1 MNIRENIRIAIFSIR
16 TNLLRSLLTMLGI
29 IIGVASVIAII
40 TVGNGGRDYI
50 VGMIQDMGQSAI
62 TIQVNQKNT
71 SSSDY
76 ITDDDLKAMKGQ
88 DSIDYVSPFLLGM
101 GTFKANSESGMCFP
115 VGCAPDME
123 QISKLSASYGRMF
136 TEEEYEAARNVCIID
151 GMNAKGLFGYENV
164 VGEYIEV
171 TVGDKTARLRIIG
184 VMDVSAMM
192 GGMDNEAMMEQ
203 MSQMTNTMGN
213 MCYVIAPAPVVANLM
228 GSSGRYNMVY
238 LSAKDENQLDAAG
251 NAAKNILQARHNNF
265 DREAYT
271 VTNMATYI
279 ELLDKVINVF
289 TTFIAAVSAISLV
302 VGGIGVMNIMYVS
315 VSERTREIGIRKA
328 LGARTRT
335 ILFQFL
341 TESVILCLIGGII
354 GMILGISGAGVVSYI
369 MDIPMSVK
377 FSTLL
382 ISVGFSSAIG
392 IFFGIYPARKAA
404 KMPPIEALRRD

>member
-1 MNIRENIRIAIFSIR
+1 M
-16 TNLLRSLLTMLGI
+16 
-29 IIGVASVIAII
+29 
-40 TVGNGGRDYI
+40 
-50 VGMIQDMGQSAI
+50 
-62 TIQVNQKNT
+62 
-71 SSSDY
+71 
-76 ITDDDLKAMKGQ
+76 
-88 DSIDYVSPFLLGM
+88 
-101 GTFKANSESGMCFP
+101 
-115 VGCAPDME
+115 
-123 QISKLSASYGRMF
+123 
-136 TEEEYEAARNVCIID
+136 
-151 GMNAKGLFGYENV
+151 
-164 VGEYIEV
+164 
-171 TVGDKTARLRIIG
+171 
-184 VMDVSAMM
+184 VSA
-192 GGMDNEAMMEQ
+192 
-203 MSQMTNTMGN
+203 
-213 MCYVIAPAPVVANLM
+213 YVIAPAPVVANLM

-377 FSTLL
+377 FSTIL

>member
-1 MNIRENIRIAIFSIR
+1 
-16 TNLLRSLLTMLGI
+16 
-29 IIGVASVIAII
+29 
-40 TVGNGGRDYI
+40 
-50 VGMIQDMGQSAI
+50 
-62 TIQVNQKNT
+62 
-71 SSSDY
+71 
-76 ITDDDLKAMKGQ
+76 
-88 DSIDYVSPFLLGM
+88 
-101 GTFKANSESGMCFP
+101 MCFP
-115 VGCAPDME
+115 VGCSPDME

-136 TEEEYEAARNVCIID
+136 TEEEYAAARNVCVID
-151 GMNAKGLFGYENV
+151 GMSAKSLYGYENV

-171 TVGDKTARLRIIG
+171 TVNDKTVRLRIIG

-203 MSQMTNTMGN
+203 MQQMSNTMGN
-213 MCYVIAPAPVVANLM
+213 MCYVVAPAPVVASLM

-238 LSAKDENQLDAAG
+238 LSAKDEKQLDAAG

-354 GMILGISGAGVVSYI
+354 GMILGISGAAVVSYI
-369 MDIPMSVK
+369 MNIPMSVK
-377 FSTLL
+377 FSTIL

>member
-101 GTFKANSESGMCFP
+101 GTFKANSESGP

-377 FSTLL
+377 FSTIL

>member
-115 VGCAPDME
+115 VGRAPDME

-377 FSTLL
+377 FSTIL

>member
-1 MNIRENIRIAIFSIR
+1 
-16 TNLLRSLLTMLGI
+16 MLGI

-115 VGCAPDME
+115 VGGAPDME

-377 FSTLL
+377 FSTIL

>member
-1 MNIRENIRIAIFSIR
+1 M
-16 TNLLRSLLTMLGI
+16 
-29 IIGVASVIAII
+29 
-40 TVGNGGRDYI
+40 
-50 VGMIQDMGQSAI
+50 
-62 TIQVNQKNT
+62 
-71 SSSDY
+71 
-76 ITDDDLKAMKGQ
+76 
-88 DSIDYVSPFLLGM
+88 DYVSPFLLGM

-377 FSTLL
+377 FSTIL

>member
-115 VGCAPDME
+115 GGCAPDME

-377 FSTLL
+377 FSTIL